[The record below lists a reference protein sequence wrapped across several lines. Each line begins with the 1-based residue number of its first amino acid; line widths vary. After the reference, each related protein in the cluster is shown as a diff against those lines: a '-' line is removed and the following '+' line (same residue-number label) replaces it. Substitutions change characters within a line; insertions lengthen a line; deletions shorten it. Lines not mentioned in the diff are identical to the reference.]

1 MTAGVQ
7 NSDSAAYLPAP
18 RSSSSSAS
26 DPKGADPLPDFQ
38 SELQLHDPDPK
49 ETKTAGRP
57 EKSSGKLEKNRDTPE
72 KAPNLTALTPVQI
85 AEPAK
90 QILPLVLALPQ
101 PGEPVKVEENPHPEV
116 PANQET
122 AVKLEVPARLE
133 AFTKPDDQTK
143 ESSRQSKQDAEQPS
157 AVRLLHVP
165 QSAKVPEPVGFRRP
179 ATTPEPAEPPKSPVL
194 PNSAEL
200 PQPVDLLQ
208 AVATP
213 QQVELS
219 KPVERQETAE
229 IPQTVVLLKSVDL
242 PSTIGLDSAGPPP
255 NPAPVVNAAA
265 WATPDTLQAQVVQVA
280 AELPVQKEAA
290 RNMDQAAV
298 SAESGA
304 SSATQPDLRDE
315 LKLADAIPPEPA
327 ATAVAETVDSASPS
341 PAPLAFAA
349 RIAAAPQN
357 ADQPIP
363 GSPSQP
369 PAASGPPTPVRI
381 PVRYAPTAQIL
392 ASNPDKQGQGFKRD
406 ADAAIDSAPRTNTR
420 TDMILPRVETAP
432 EAGPPISGPAAP
444 PQPGPIARQEPII
457 EPPAAPRS
465 SAHNFS
471 VRVPDNN
478 GGWTQVR
485 FVESGGEVRVSV
497 RTADEGLA
505 QNLRTHLNDLSQ
517 RLAEGGIPAEIWK
530 PAADAA
536 SPQNNNQHQPDR
548 DGRGSNGQP
557 SGGQDGQSD
566 RQQKRPA
573 WLEEMEASLLGPQV

>member
-7 NSDSAAYLPAP
+7 NSDPAAYLPAP

-26 DPKGADPLPDFQ
+26 DPKGADALPDFQ

-49 ETKTAGRP
+49 EKKTAGRP
-57 EKSSGKLEKNRDTPE
+57 EKSSGKFEKNRDTPE
-72 KAPNLTALTPVQI
+72 KAPNLPALTPVQV

-101 PGEPVKVEENPHPEV
+101 PGEPGKETPVKI
-116 PANQET
+116 
-122 AVKLEVPARLE
+122 EVPARPETVIKLE
-133 AFTKPDDQTK
+133 DQTK
-143 ESSRQSKQDAEQPS
+143 ESSPQGKQELEPSTPVRMPSVPPS
-157 AVRLLHVP
+157 AKLP
-165 QSAKVPEPVGFRRP
+165 QPIGFRRP
-179 ATTPEPAEPPKSPVL
+179 ATAPEPAKPPKSPKSPVL
-194 PNSAEL
+194 DHPAEL
-200 PQPVDLLQ
+200 PQPVDLPQ

-219 KPVERQETAE
+219 RPVERQETAE
-229 IPQTVVLLKSVDL
+229 IPQTVDL
-242 PSTIGLDSAGPPP
+242 PKSLDLPLTIGLHSAELPP
-255 NPAPVVNAAA
+255 NPKPAVNAAT
-265 WATPDTLQAQVVQVA
+265 WVTPDTLQAQIVQVA
-280 AELPVQKEAA
+280 AELPIQKEATTYA
-290 RNMDQAAV
+290 GQAPA
-298 SAESGA
+298 SAEPGSSSG
-304 SSATQPDLRDE
+304 TQPVSRDE
-315 LKLADAIPPEPA
+315 LTLADAITPEPV
-327 ATAVAETVDSASPS
+327 ATAVAETADSASSS

-349 RIAAAPQN
+349 RMAAASQK

-363 GSPSQP
+363 DNPSQP
-369 PAASGPPTPVRI
+369 PAASGPPAPVRI

-392 ASNPDKQGQGFKRD
+392 PSNPDKQGQGFKRD
-406 ADAAIDSAPRTNTR
+406 ADAAIDSAPRTNSR

-432 EAGPPISGPAAP
+432 EAAPPSSGPAAP
-444 PQPGPIARQEPII
+444 PQPGPVARQEPIV

-478 GGWTQVR
+478 GGSTQVR

-530 PAADAA
+530 PAADSA
-536 SPQNNNQHQPDR
+536 SSQNNNQHQPDH

-557 SGGQDGQSD
+557 SGGQDGQRD

-573 WLEEMEASLLGPQV
+573 WLEEMEASLHQD